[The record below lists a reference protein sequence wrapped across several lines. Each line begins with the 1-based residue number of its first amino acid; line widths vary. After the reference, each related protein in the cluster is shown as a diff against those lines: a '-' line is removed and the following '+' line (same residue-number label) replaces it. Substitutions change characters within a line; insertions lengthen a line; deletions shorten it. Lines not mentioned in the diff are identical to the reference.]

1 MAVKQRFDPPKQIR
15 INTPKTPGVWGGG
28 FYHGMNLQAI
38 GIDTDDLVVVP
49 LPAIA
54 IGLPIWV
61 DSNVNTSLHWN
72 KMTTPTLLP
81 GETGRPAL

>member
-15 INTPKTPGVWGGG
+15 INTPKTPGAWGGG
-28 FYHGMNLQAI
+28 FYHGMDLQAI

-54 IGLPIWV
+54 
-61 DSNVNTSLHWN
+61 D
-72 KMTTPTLLP
+72 
-81 GETGRPAL
+81 RPAYLGRFKPEYVEFAP